1 MTDKEEAIERLN
13 NFKTIKVLYGNT
25 FAMHLEQLKQ
35 LQSDIETVLNL
46 IQTQQAEIEHQKE
59 KRENQK
65 KELSILNEK
74 QKEFN
79 KLRNTVNSYK
89 GQFKRQQAE
98 IENYKKQKIYD
109 EQFKHELLEE
119 IRCKGLTIDSLNK
132 ILDDRLICIQG
143 GRGLYAKLKG
153 LDKEHLIREYLSM
166 YKMCKE
172 EIEKKDDKLKDIK
185 NHIKAELKMIDKLY
199 NEVGWAGKEQYDGMK
214 AAYKCV
220 LNIYFEN
227 EVVEED
233 K

>member
-1 MTDKEEAIERLN
+1 MTDKQKEAIEEFEKL
-13 NFKTIKVLYGNT
+13 IKLRKNKAGEIKFDTCIVST
-25 FAMHLEQLKQ
+25 AQL
-35 LQSDIETVLNL
+35 ETVLNL
-46 IQTQQAEIEHQKE
+46 IQTQQEEIEHQKE

-98 IENYKKQKIYD
+98 IE
-109 EQFKHELLEE
+109 
-119 IRCKGLTIDSLNK
+119 
-132 ILDDRLICIQG
+132 
-143 GRGLYAKLKG
+143 
-153 LDKEHLIREYLSM
+153 
-166 YKMCKE
+166 
-172 EIEKKDDKLKDIK
+172 KKDNKLKDIK

-214 AAYKCV
+214 AAYKCL

-227 EVVEED
+227 EVETED
-233 K
+233 KYYGK

>member
-1 MTDKEEAIERLN
+1 MSKADEMFEKLRYT
-13 NFKTIKVLYGNT
+13 KVIDN
-25 FAMHLEQLKQ
+25 
-35 LQSDIETVLNL
+35 ETVLNL

-65 KELSILNEK
+65 KELAILNEK

-98 IENYKKQKIYD
+98 IK
-109 EQFKHELLEE
+109 
-119 IRCKGLTIDSLNK
+119 
-132 ILDDRLICIQG
+132 
-143 GRGLYAKLKG
+143 
-153 LDKEHLIREYLSM
+153 
-166 YKMCKE
+166 
-172 EIEKKDDKLKDIK
+172 KKDDKLKDIK

-214 AAYKCV
+214 AAYKCL

-227 EVVEED
+227 EVETED
-233 K
+233 NLC

>member
-1 MTDKEEAIERLN
+1 MTDKEAIDNLKNYIECLMED
-13 NFKTIKVLYGNT
+13 YGYYKDIVE
-25 FAMHLEQLKQ
+25 FRDSVEHLEKSLK
-35 LQSDIETVLNL
+35 
-46 IQTQQAEIEHQKE
+46 TQQAEIEHQKE

-65 KELSILNEK
+65 KELAILNEK

-98 IENYKKQKIYD
+98 IE
-109 EQFKHELLEE
+109 
-119 IRCKGLTIDSLNK
+119 
-132 ILDDRLICIQG
+132 
-143 GRGLYAKLKG
+143 
-153 LDKEHLIREYLSM
+153 
-166 YKMCKE
+166 
-172 EIEKKDDKLKDIK
+172 KKDNKLKDIK

-227 EVVEED
+227 EVETED